1 MGQVD
6 KDFFVRPDD
15 PPSKRAILRA
25 AFNLFVRDGYDAT
38 NIREI
43 GKEAGYSNPALFK
56 FFDSKEHLGLY
67 LFECC
72 YERYV
77 DILESALQIGR
88 SFDENLDDTIDR
100 ICAGLDENPG
110 TLLFVQDHLRHF
122 WPHVSKHIRRRS
134 ILDQVGRLIEQGIAE
149 QVISSDVN
157 TKVLIAAFVGILAQF
172 ARMFYFGEFKGGI
185 DVWKSQLRDV
195 SRRLLVG

>member
-1 MGQVD
+1 MGQVESE
-6 KDFFVRPDD
+6 FLIMPDD
-15 PPSKRAILRA
+15 PPSKRAILGA
-25 AFNLFVRDGYDAT
+25 AFKLFVRDGYDAT

-67 LFECC
+67 LFERC

-77 DILESALQIGR
+77 DIFESAIQTGR

-100 ICAGLDENPG
+100 ICAGMDENPG
-110 TLLFVQDHLRHF
+110 TLLFIQDHLRHF
-122 WPHVSKHIRRRS
+122 WPHVSKTIRRRS
-134 ILDQVGRLIEQGIAE
+134 LLGQVGRLIEQGIAE
-149 QVISSDVN
+149 RVISGDVN
-157 TKVLIAAFVGILAQF
+157 TKVLVAAFVGFLGQY

-185 DVWKSQLRDV
+185 DAWKGQLRDV